1 MTRREMFARLRRL
14 PGTAAR
20 CPRCQAPFPSLNT
33 HLSSKKQKLCVFK
46 AMLTLPCPS
55 PGAPRVAALERQ
67 WPVPECPL
75 CGPGAGHSEP
85 RHCGAGWDLPADV
98 SVPSP
103 SAARRVPASPG
114 DVARRPLHFFSQS
127 GAGFGGRSV
136 TVWRPGEQQ
145 GAGKGSGHTLTPQ
158 RRAPSLCPPPAT
170 HHLIYPVSPTLSYTC
185 ASLPVRDTC
194 HSCEGKAGKGSRVPH
209 LSLPPAPA

>member
-1 MTRREMFARLRRL
+1 MFARLRRL

-46 AMLTLPCPS
+46 AMLTLACPS

-114 DVARRPLHFFSQS
+114 DVARRPLHFFFPKRSWFWWPFS
-127 GAGFGGRSV
+127 DSLETWGAAGC
-136 TVWRPGEQQ
+136 WKGEWPHSDTPEE
-145 GAGKGSGHTLTPQ
+145 GS
-158 RRAPSLCPPPAT
+158 
-170 HHLIYPVSPTLSYTC
+170 
-185 ASLPVRDTC
+185 
-194 HSCEGKAGKGSRVPH
+194 
-209 LSLPPAPA
+209 LSLPTTSHPPPYLSCVANVELHLCITACP